1 MRYHTIPH
9 DSTRYLTRYH
19 ELYIYIIFI
28 YLGYRVVSCC
38 CLYKTL
44 YKIMVSCEV
53 SCGIVWYHF
62 RNFTFSILLFIF
74 HLIDLMPFIS
84 DISKNKKAKRK
95 KHFTYLFQMF
105 QKRCH
110 FKLLTSLSLREQY
123 RHLSLL
129 TKKLKEGLKQ
139 KRTKIF
145 NRAKNKHR
153 GSRVTQKT

>member
-1 MRYHTIPH
+1 M
-9 DSTRYLTRYH
+9 
-19 ELYIYIIFI
+19 
-28 YLGYRVVSCC
+28 VSCC

-44 YKIMVSCEV
+44 YKLMVSCEV

-105 QKRCH
+105 PKRCH
-110 FKLLTSLSLREQY
+110 FKRKKTFNLTQFKRTIQ
-123 RHLSLL
+123 
-129 TKKLKEGLKQ
+129 TFKFVDKEVEGRLKQ